1 MGAIRRLL
9 NSFSASDD
17 AFDEEARFHLEQR
30 TNEYIRNG
38 MSPSDARRAAIARFG
53 NVTAAKERSRDAD
66 VFRWLD
72 DARRDCGYGLRM
84 LWRTPGFTVLAILC
98 LTLGI
103 GANAAVFSWIEGILL
118 RPFPLV
124 VDQDRLFAVTGTM
137 RGTPG
142 HTDVSWPDWIDLQ
155 RSSTLVD
162 AFIAEKITGTTLSV
176 GDRAERAPGSIVS
189 ANYFEAI
196 GVRPMLGRGFTSA
209 EESGRNAHPVTV
221 VSYQAWQ
228 DRFHGDPAIIGKT
241 QMLNGLPHTIVG
253 VAPKGFFG
261 TFVGYAFQF
270 WVPASMQPQ
279 FNAGVYKLEDRD
291 ARWIEGFVRL
301 KPGVT
306 LQQAEAEL
314 SGTMTRLERD
324 YPDTNRGRGVRLS
337 PLWQTPFNNAG
348 AMVPTLGIAL
358 VVVLSVLL
366 IACANVGNLLLV
378 RAFARQQELTIRLS
392 IGAGRSRLI
401 RQLLTEAMMLSAC
414 AAVGGIVIANA
425 FRDALA
431 FLTPPRG
438 GTVLRLPGELDWR
451 VLAASAAVCVVATL
465 LFALMPAI
473 VTSRIDLAGALRSHS
488 GAVSGSRRAARLR
501 SALVTVQIAL
511 SLVLLVGAGLLI
523 KSFLGIRMAN
533 PGFAT
538 SGVLTTS
545 VDAFTAGY
553 NVQRARTFQDEL
565 IERVRAISGVTS
577 AAFSTITPF
586 SYASTASA
594 PIAVDG
600 YVPPTDQQPSADYN
614 TVGPDYFT
622 TMGIPIVAGRAFTAA
637 DEQGAAP
644 VAIVDQTMAEL
655 FWRGGDPV
663 GRRLRVKDRW
673 LLVVGVARAIK
684 SRNFME
690 GREPYFYV
698 PLRQNPAPVVAL
710 QIQTP
715 LGPAALRP
723 SLVREMR
730 ALDANIAPGELIT
743 MREFV
748 DRTTAPQRIAL
759 TMLIVFGVIA
769 VVLAA
774 VGLYGVMAATVA
786 QSSRQLALRI
796 ALGAE
801 TADVVRLVMRNGLT
815 VTIAGIVVGAVAA
828 FETTRLLG
836 YLLYDVSPVDPLVFG
851 GAVAVVVAAA
861 GAACVIPALRATRTD
876 PLQALR

>member
-1 MGAIRRLL
+1 MRRLL
-9 NSFSASDD
+9 NSFRTPDD
-17 AFDEEARFHLEQR
+17 TFDEEARFHLEER

-38 MSPSDARRAAIARFG
+38 MSPADARRAAIARFG
-53 NVTAAKERSRDAD
+53 SAASARDRAHDAD

-72 DARRDCGYGLRM
+72 DVRRDCGYGLRM
-84 LWRTPGFTVLAILC
+84 LWRTPGFTVLAMLC

-124 VDQDRLFAVTGTM
+124 ADQDRLFAITGTT

-142 HTDVSWPDWIDLQ
+142 HTDVSWPDWLDLQ
-155 RSSTLVD
+155 RGATLVD

-189 ANYFEAI
+189 ANYFDAI
-196 GVRPMLGRGFTSA
+196 GVRPMLGRGFTPA

-221 VSYQAWQ
+221 VSYQVWQ
-228 DRFHGDPAIIGKT
+228 DRFHADPAILGRT

-270 WVPASMQPQ
+270 WVPASMQAQ
-279 FNAGVYKLEDRD
+279 FNAGVYKLDDRG

-301 KPGVT
+301 KHGVT
-306 LQQAEAEL
+306 LEQAEAEL
-314 SGTMTRLERD
+314 SGIMATLEHD
-324 YPDTNRGRGVRLS
+324 YPETNRGRGVRLF

-392 IGAGRSRLI
+392 IGAGRARLI
-401 RQLLTEAMMLSAC
+401 RQLLTEGLMLSVC
-414 AAVGGIVIANA
+414 AAAGGFLIAHGL
-425 FRDALA
+425 RDALA

-438 GTVLRLPGELDWR
+438 GMVLRLPGELDWR
-451 VLAASAAVCVVATL
+451 VLAASAAVCVIATL
-465 LFALMPAI
+465 LFALVPAI
-473 VTSRIDLAGALRSHS
+473 VTSRIDLAGALREHS
-488 GAVSGSRRAARLR
+488 GAVGGSRRAAKLR

-523 KSFLGIRMAN
+523 RSFVAIRTAN

-538 SGVLTTS
+538 SGALTTT

-553 NVQRARTFQDEL
+553 DVQRARTFQDEL
-565 IERVRAISGVTS
+565 LERVHAIAGVNT
-577 AAFSTITPF
+577 AAFSTLTPF
-586 SYASTASA
+586 SYASTTSA
-594 PIAVDG
+594 PFKVDG
-600 YVPPTDQQPSADYN
+600 YDPPADQQPSADYN
-614 TVGPDYFT
+614 TVGPDYFA
-622 TMGIPIVAGRAFTAA
+622 TMGIPILAGRAFTAA
-637 DEQGAAP
+637 DDQGAAS
-644 VAIVDQTMAEL
+644 VAIVDQTMAEQ
-655 FWRGGDPV
+655 FWRGVDPV
-663 GRRLRVKDRW
+663 GRRLQIKDRW

-690 GREPYFYV
+690 GRRPYFYL

-715 LGPAALRP
+715 LSPAAMRP
-723 SLVREMR
+723 ALVREMH

-748 DRTTAPQRIAL
+748 DRTTAPQRISL
-759 TMLIVFGVIA
+759 TMLIVFGGIA
-769 VVLAA
+769 IVLAA

-786 QSSRQLALRI
+786 QSSRQLALRM

-801 TADVVRLVMRNGLT
+801 TVDVLRLVMRSGFT
-815 VTIAGIVVGAVAA
+815 VTIAGIVVGAAAA
-828 FETTRLLG
+828 FETTRLMG
-836 YLLYDVSPVDPLVFG
+836 YLLYEVSPIDPLVFG
-851 GAVAVVVAAA
+851 ASIGVVVAAA
-861 GAACVIPALRATRTD
+861 AAACAVPALRATRTD
-876 PLQALR
+876 PLQVLR